1 MEESKKFHERI
12 TTEGYTLVLPKG
24 LREKSFEILNETAFP
39 TTKTEAWKYTRTTRI
54 SNGTFQL
61 VKPEINSV
69 SDYLIEGLQGNVL
82 VFVNGFYQAELSK
95 IKDTKGLLV
104 SPLTKTSQE
113 WINAHS
119 NQQVQLEGE
128 VFNALNTAF
137 TTDGVSIEIAKNAII
152 EEPIQLIYVTT
163 GTAVLS
169 SVRNIIVTNENSDAT
184 IVMGNYGEQADSNF
198 TNVVTEIK
206 VKQNAS
212 LSIHK
217 IQHENNTNFH
227 INTETVSQDRDS
239 RFSLS
244 TSTFSGAI
252 VRNNV
257 YVHVDGENA
266 ETNLYGLYLTDE
278 KQLVDNHTVIDH
290 KVPNCNSNELYKG
303 VLDGQSTGVFNG
315 KVFVREQAQKI
326 NAFQSN
332 GNVLLSDN
340 ASMNSKPEL
349 EIYADDVK
357 CSHGSTT
364 GQIDEEAIFYL
375 RARGISE
382 KSAKSLMIN
391 GFVGEVVEQIS
402 NEIIREHI
410 TKLMAKKLGYSFE

>member
-12 TTEGYTLVLPKG
+12 TTEGYTLVLPEG

-169 SVRNIIVTNENSDAT
+169 SVRNILVANENSDAT
-184 IVMGNYGEQADSNF
+184 VVMGYYGEQADSNF

>member
-1 MEESKKFHERI
+1 MEETKKFHERI
-12 TTEGYTLVLPKG
+12 TTDGYTLVLPQG

-69 SDYLIEGLQGNVL
+69 SDYLIKGLHGNVL
-82 VFVNGFYQAELSK
+82 VFVNGFYQAELSI

-113 WINAHS
+113 WINAYS

-169 SVRNIIVTNENSDAT
+169 SVRNILVANENSDAT
-184 IVMGNYGEQADSNF
+184 IVMGYYGEQADSNF

-303 VLDGQSTGVFNG
+303 VLDGQSVGVFNG

>member
-1 MEESKKFHERI
+1 MEETKKFHERI
-12 TTEGYTLVLPKG
+12 ATEGYTLVLPQE
-24 LREKSFEILNETAFP
+24 LREKSLEILNETAFP

-61 VKPEINSV
+61 ANPTVQSV
-69 SDYLIEGLQGNVL
+69 TPYLIEGLNGNIL
-82 VFVNGFYQAELSK
+82 VFVNGFYQANLST
-95 IKDTKGLLV
+95 IIDTKGLNV
-104 SPLTKTSQE
+104 SSLASTPIDWVKANTKVT
-113 WINAHS
+113 
-119 NQQVQLEGE
+119 LEGE

-137 TTDGVSIEIAKNAII
+137 TTDGVCIEIAKNAII
-152 EEPIQLIYVTT
+152 EEPIQLIYITT
-163 GTAVLS
+163 GSSVLS
-169 SVRNIIVTNENSDAT
+169 SFRNILIANDNSEATVTMNYVGENADA
-184 IVMGNYGEQADSNF
+184 NF
-198 TNVVTEIK
+198 TNVITEVT
-206 VKQNAS
+206 VKTNAS
-212 LSIHK
+212 LSVHK
-217 IQHENNTNFH
+217 VQHENNTNFH
-227 INTETVSQDRDS
+227 INTETVSQGRDS
-239 RFSLS
+239 RFTLS

-266 ETNLYGLYLTDE
+266 ETNLYGLYLTDD

-315 KVFVREQAQKI
+315 KVYVREQAQKI

-382 KSAKSLMIN
+382 KSAKSLLIN
-391 GFVGEVVEQIS
+391 GFVGEVVDQIS
-402 NEIIREHI
+402 NEIVREHI
-410 TKLMAKKLGYSFE
+410 TKLMAQKLGYSFE

>member
-1 MEESKKFHERI
+1 MEETKKFHERI
-12 TTEGYTLVLPKG
+12 ATEGYTLVLPQE

-61 VKPEINSV
+61 ANPTVQSV
-69 SDYLIEGLQGNVL
+69 SPYLIEGLNGNVL
-82 VFVNGFYQAELSK
+82 VFVNGFYQAGLST
-95 IKDTKGLLV
+95 IKDTKGLNIASLASTPQDWV
-104 SPLTKTSQE
+104 KANTKVT
-113 WINAHS
+113 
-119 NQQVQLEGE
+119 LEGE

-137 TTDGVSIEIAKNAII
+137 TTDGVCIEIAKNAII
-152 EEPIQLIYVTT
+152 EEPIQLIYITT
-163 GTAVLS
+163 GSTVLS
-169 SVRNIIVTNENSDAT
+169 SVRNILIANDNSEAIVTMNYVGENA
-184 IVMGNYGEQADSNF
+184 EANF
-198 TNVVTEIK
+198 TNVITEVT
-206 VKQNAS
+206 VKTNAS

-217 IQHENNTNFH
+217 VQHENNTNFH
-227 INTETVSQDRDS
+227 INTETVSQGRDS
-239 RFSLS
+239 RFTLS

-266 ETNLYGLYLTDE
+266 ETNLYGLYLTND

-315 KVFVREQAQKI
+315 KVYVREQAQKI

-382 KSAKSLMIN
+382 KSAKSLLIN
-391 GFVGEVVEQIS
+391 GFVGEVVDQIS
-402 NEIIREHI
+402 NEIVREHI
-410 TKLMAKKLGYSFE
+410 TKLMAQKLGYSFE

>member
-1 MEESKKFHERI
+1 MEETKKFHERI
-12 TTEGYTLVLPKG
+12 TTDGYTLVLPKE

-61 VKPEINSV
+61 ANPTVQSV
-69 SDYLIEGLQGNVL
+69 TPYLIEGLKGNIL
-82 VFVNGFYQAELSK
+82 VFVNGFYQADLST
-95 IKDTKGLLV
+95 IIDTKGLTV
-104 SPLTKTSQE
+104 SSLASTPNDWVKANTKVT
-113 WINAHS
+113 
-119 NQQVQLEGE
+119 LEGE

-137 TTDGVSIEIAKNAII
+137 TTDGVCIEIAKNAII
-152 EEPIQLIYVTT
+152 EEPIQLIYITT
-163 GTAVLS
+163 GSSVLS
-169 SVRNIIVTNENSDAT
+169 TVRNILISNDNSEAT
-184 IVMGNYGEQADSNF
+184 ITMNYVGENAEANF
-198 TNVVTEIK
+198 TNVITEVT
-206 VKQNAS
+206 VKTNAS

-217 IQHENNTNFH
+217 VQQENNTNFH
-227 INTETVSQDRDS
+227 INTETISQGRDS
-239 RFSLS
+239 RFTLS

-266 ETNLYGLYLTDE
+266 ETNLYGLYLTDD

-303 VLDGQSTGVFNG
+303 VLDGQSIGVFNG
-315 KVFVREQAQKI
+315 KVYVREQAQKI

-364 GQIDEEAIFYL
+364 GQIDEEAVFYL

-382 KSAKSLMIN
+382 KSAKSLLIN
-391 GFVGEVVEQIS
+391 GFVGEVVDQIS
-402 NEIIREHI
+402 NEIVREHI
-410 TKLMAKKLGYSFE
+410 TKLMAQKLGYSFE

>member
-1 MEESKKFHERI
+1 MEETKKFHERI
-12 TTEGYTLVLPKG
+12 STEGFTLPLPQE

-54 SNGTFQL
+54 SNATFQL
-61 VKPEINSV
+61 VKPEINTISN
-69 SDYLIEGLQGNVL
+69 YLIEGLNGNVL
-82 VFVNGFYQAELSK
+82 VFVNGFYQAGLSTV
-95 IKDTKGLLV
+95 KDTKGLTI
-104 SPLTKTSQE
+104 SPLSETNQDWISANTSQY
-113 WINAHS
+113 
-119 NQQVQLEGE
+119 VQLEGE

-137 TTDGVSIEIAKNAII
+137 TTDGVRIEIAKNAII
-152 EEPIQLIYVTT
+152 EEPIQLIYITT
-163 GTAVLS
+163 GNTVLS
-169 SVRNIIVTNENSDAT
+169 SVRNMLVANENSDAT
-184 IVMGNYGEQADSNF
+184 VVMGYYGEKADSNF
-198 TNVVTEIK
+198 TNVITEVKI
-206 VKQNAS
+206 KQNAS
-212 LSIHK
+212 LAIHK

-239 RFSLS
+239 RFTLS

-278 KQLVDNHTVIDH
+278 KQVVDNHTVIDH

-364 GQIDEEAIFYL
+364 GQIDEEAIYYL

-382 KSAKSLMIN
+382 RSAKSLMIN

>member
-1 MEESKKFHERI
+1 MEETKKFHERI
-12 TTEGYTLVLPKG
+12 ATEGYTLVLPQE

-61 VKPEINSV
+61 ANPTVQSV
-69 SDYLIEGLQGNVL
+69 TPYLIEGLNGNIL
-82 VFVNGFYQAELSK
+82 VFVNGFYQANLST
-95 IKDTKGLLV
+95 IIDTKGLNV
-104 SPLTKTSQE
+104 SSLASTPNEWVKANTKVT
-113 WINAHS
+113 
-119 NQQVQLEGE
+119 LEGE

-137 TTDGVSIEIAKNAII
+137 TTDGVCIEIAKNAII
-152 EEPIQLIYVTT
+152 EEPIQLIYITT
-163 GTAVLS
+163 GSSVLS
-169 SVRNIIVTNENSDAT
+169 TVRNILIANDNSEATVTMNYVGENAET
-184 IVMGNYGEQADSNF
+184 NF
-198 TNVVTEIK
+198 TNVITEVT
-206 VKQNAS
+206 VKTNAS

-217 IQHENNTNFH
+217 VQQENKTNFH
-227 INTETVSQDRDS
+227 INTETVSQGRDS
-239 RFSLS
+239 RFTLS

-266 ETNLYGLYLTDE
+266 ETNLYGLYLTDD

-315 KVFVREQAQKI
+315 KVYVREQAQKI

-382 KSAKSLMIN
+382 KSAKSLLIN
-391 GFVGEVVEQIS
+391 GFVGEVVDQIS
-402 NEIIREHI
+402 NEIVREHI
-410 TKLMAKKLGYSFE
+410 TKLMAQKLGYSFE

>member
-1 MEESKKFHERI
+1 MEETKKFHERI
-12 TTEGYTLVLPKG
+12 TTDGYTLVLPQG

-61 VKPEINSV
+61 VKPEINSF

-169 SVRNIIVTNENSDAT
+169 SVRNILVANENSDAT
-184 IVMGNYGEQADSNF
+184 VVMGYYGEQADSNF

>member
-1 MEESKKFHERI
+1 MEETKKFHERI
-12 TTEGYTLVLPKG
+12 TTEGYTLVLPQE

-61 VKPEINSV
+61 ANPTVQSV
-69 SDYLIEGLQGNVL
+69 TPYLIEGLNGNIL
-82 VFVNGFYQAELSK
+82 VFVNGFYQADLST
-95 IKDTKGLLV
+95 IIDTKGLTV
-104 SPLTKTSQE
+104 SSLASTPNDWVKANTKVT
-113 WINAHS
+113 
-119 NQQVQLEGE
+119 LEGE

-137 TTDGVSIEIAKNAII
+137 TTDGVCIEIAKNAII
-152 EEPIQLIYVTT
+152 EEPIQLIYITT
-163 GTAVLS
+163 GSSVLS
-169 SVRNIIVTNENSDAT
+169 TVRNILIANDNSEAT
-184 IVMGNYGEQADSNF
+184 ITMNYVGENAEANF
-198 TNVVTEIK
+198 TNVITEVT
-206 VKQNAS
+206 VKTNAS

-217 IQHENNTNFH
+217 VQQENNTNFH
-227 INTETVSQDRDS
+227 INTETISQGRDS
-239 RFSLS
+239 RFTLS

-266 ETNLYGLYLTDE
+266 ETNLYGLYLTDD

-315 KVFVREQAQKI
+315 KVYVREQAQKI

-382 KSAKSLMIN
+382 KSAKSLLIN
-391 GFVGEVVEQIS
+391 GFVGEVVDQIS

-410 TKLMAKKLGYSFE
+410 TKLMAQKLGYSFE